1 MEVLCPRHAGD
12 GDVPASTGRTLTPGI
27 KKALNIDAIVG
38 LDRVAAD
45 TITVEPDDPKDKA
58 KSWNPPIVAS
68 IAAALVALIYCLIEW
83 ADELTMTGTVIG
95 VALIVVTAGVVLLM
109 TRAVQR
115 DGFVVLAASVLGGLL
130 ALLLSAGDAINPG
143 CRVGRSPRRPSG
155 PQRQLRGCRHR
166 PNTAARTP
174 RKIRLTALVR
184 AATSVPSRRYGM
196 RRRWGAAASPVLRRS
211 ELLGDVAVSIDL
223 WEPGPLDLRTIIAVV
238 LD

>member
-130 ALLLSAGDAINPG
+130 ALLLSAGDAINPAAAWG
-143 CRVGRSPRRPSG
+143 G
-155 PQRQLRGCRHR
+155 PQDVLAALSASFAVAGTAQILR
-166 PNTAARTP
+166 
-174 RKIRLTALVR
+174 
-184 AATSVPSRRYGM
+184 
-196 RRRWGAAASPVLRRS
+196 
-211 ELLGDVAVSIDL
+211 LGLPAKSD
-223 WEPGPLDLRTIIAVV
+223 
-238 LD
+238 